1 MSPESW
7 RLCPPLAFIHNS
19 STQRSFQKVHMLPML
34 DHPEPR
40 LVLAAFPDCPRAAGV
55 RNLVSGPVST
65 VCLPW
70 PLAHSIKSTHSP

>member
-19 STQRSFQKVHMLPML
+19 SAQRSFQKVHVLPML

-40 LVLAAFPDCPRAAGV
+40 LVLA
-55 RNLVSGPVST
+55 VSPTAPVQLELGALSLALSAQFASPGP
-65 VCLPW
+65 
-70 PLAHSIKSTHSP
+70 